1 MAKTP
6 VFVATLSK
14 ELIDEKL
21 LPAICSAATGQ
32 NTTAAHSTF
41 TVREAGTISR
51 LWSYCYDNGTGIDTT
66 FTLYKNGSSTSLT
79 HTSTSA
85 GYFEDASNSVSV
97 SAGDTIY
104 IDVLNASSPRD
115 RKFSGVG
122 FIFEA
127 SNSGDSVGMYASYDA
142 DGFNHGTASASRYYK
157 VGSSLGNQ
165 TGENE
170 AALQLW
176 NINATWSDLTWYVTS
191 NPRTTTTTAVSR
203 INGANGNQ
211 TINYTSGQTGLKTDA
226 SNTDTIVDGD
236 ELAWRWTNGTGTG
249 NIMTAYAQSTMVNTN
264 RETQLVAGFVATRT
278 ASGTAN
284 YLCPVGGY
292 DHTNTSED
300 AARVYLNLAGT
311 LSKLYIG
318 VSANAYTGTAT
329 LTLRKNGV
337 DTGMTVSI
345 SAGVTGFLQDTS
357 NTVTVADG
365 DYLTLSIVGGTANT
379 MTFGTVGMVFQTDAA
394 PTDFVPKIMMF

>member
-6 VFVATLSK
+6 IVVATTSK
-14 ELIDEKL
+14 LLIDEKI
-21 LPAICSAATGQ
+21 LPAICYANTGQ

-51 LWSYCYDNGTGIDTT
+51 LWSYCFNNGTGLDTT
-66 FTLYKNGSSTSLT
+66 FTLYKNGVSTALT
-79 HTSTSA
+79 HTSTA
-85 GYFEDASNSVSV
+85 LGYFEDASNSVSV

-104 IDVLNASSPRD
+104 IDVLYTSSPRD
-115 RKFSGVG
+115 RQFSAIG

-127 SNSGDSVGMYASYDA
+127 TNSGDSVGMYASYDA
-142 DGFNHGTASASRYYK
+142 DGFNHGTASAARYYK
-157 VGSSLGNQ
+157 IGGSLGNQ

-170 AALQLW
+170 AAQQRFDVAGTL
-176 NINATWSDLTWYVTS
+176 TDMTWYVTT
-191 NPRTTTTTAVSR
+191 NPRTTTTTARSR
-203 INGANGNQ
+203 KNGADGNM
-211 TINYTSGQTGLKTDA
+211 TVAYTSGQTGLKEDT
-226 SNTDTIVDGD
+226 SNTDTVSAGD
-236 ELAWRWTNGTGTG
+236 LLNWSWTNGTGTG
-249 NIMTAYAQSTMVNTN
+249 NIMTAYAQSTFINTN
-264 RETQLVAGFVATRT
+264 RETQLLAGFVSTRT
-278 ASGTAN
+278 ASATAN

-318 VSANAYTGTAT
+318 VSSNSYTGTAT

-337 DTGMTVSI
+337 DTGLTVSI
-345 SAGVTGFLQDTS
+345 TAGATGYIQDTTNS
-357 NTVTVADG
+357 VTVADG
-365 DYLTLSIVGGTANT
+365 DYITLSLVGGTANT

-394 PTDFVPKIMMF
+394 PTDFVPKVMMF